1 MSRSQFGFAV
11 GFAIA
16 LVWIVAGFLVMLAA
30 VVAGLLGF
38 AIARVLES
46 SPEAS
51 EFLDRLAAR
60 RR

>member
-30 VVAGLLGF
+30 VVAGLVGF